1 MVRLRRSVSDFLNL
15 RSALRYNDYEDA
27 SFIGAVYFMVAA
39 VPLAVITFLLL
50 SIRRLFVARIRLVCL
65 AIPGEFSKFIK
76 YMESLRNV
84 SPDGLENEIVLV
96 LSKGKQRT
104 LSQLYANSLNTRILW
119 GAGFAGLM
127 QQALLMQPTYLVQ
140 ISRHDARLGADPY
153 VFPRTTLQVSAEFQI
168 FRQSVLEKLGFTEST
183 FVAMAIREPGYDL
196 ITKEQKFA
204 GRVATSS
211 NGIELAPVIDSLT
224 NRGIPVVLL
233 GSPDVNESHIPCD
246 IPRLH
251 QFGELGGPHE
261 VALSSVC
268 MYFWSDDVGAWWLS
282 APFHRP
288 ILISNMTN
296 QRPRGGMLPENHLV
310 LPVRYQTLE
319 GRDLTFREIYSKPN
333 PYHYKAWTRGEIAM
347 KRNSTQEILEAQD
360 EMIGR
365 CDGRWMEGGDAA
377 AAALQRQYSLI
388 LDEFPH
394 IQRLRIASSFLAR
407 YPHLVES

>member
-1 MVRLRRSVSDFLNL
+1 MRMRRSISGFLNL
-15 RSALRYNDYEDA
+15 RSVLRYNHYADA
-27 SFIGAVYFMVAA
+27 SFMGAVSYMVAA
-39 VPLAVITFLLL
+39 VPLALITFVLL
-50 SIRRLFVARIRLVCL
+50 SICRLFTARKRLNCL
-65 AIPGEFSKFIK
+65 VIPGGFSKFIK
-76 YMESLRNV
+76 SMESLRNV
-84 SPDGLENEIVLV
+84 SSEGLENEIVLV
-96 LSKGKQRT
+96 LSKKGQRT
-104 LSQLYANSLNTRILW
+104 LGQLYANSLNTRILW
-119 GAGFAGLM
+119 RAGFAGLM

-140 ISRHDARLGADPY
+140 ISRQDARLGADPY

-168 FRQSVLEKLGFTEST
+168 SRQSVLKKLGLTEST
-183 FVAMAIREPGYDL
+183 FVAMAIREPMYDL
-196 ITKEQKFA
+196 IKNEKKFA

-211 NGIELAPVIDSLT
+211 NGLELAPVIDSLT

-233 GSPDVNESHIPCD
+233 GFPDVNESHIPRD

-296 QRPRGGMLPENHLV
+296 QCPRSGMLPENHLI

-319 GRDLTFREIYSKPN
+319 GRDLTFREIYSKRN
-333 PYHYKAWTRGEIAM
+333 SYYYKAWTRSEIVL
-347 KRNSTQEILEAQD
+347 KRNSTQEILAAQD
-360 EMIGR
+360 EMIRR
-365 CDGRWMEGGDAA
+365 CDGRWMEEGY

-394 IQRLRIASSFLAR
+394 ITRLRIASSFLAR
-407 YPHLVES
+407 HPHLVES